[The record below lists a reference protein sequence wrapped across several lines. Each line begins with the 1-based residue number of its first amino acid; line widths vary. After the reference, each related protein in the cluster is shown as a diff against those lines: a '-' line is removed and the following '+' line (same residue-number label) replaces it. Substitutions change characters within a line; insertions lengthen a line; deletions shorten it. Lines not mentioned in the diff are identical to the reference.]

1 MSVFFII
8 FSLLFLDSNAIL
20 NTVNVAN
27 LYDVIVLGGGVSGLS
42 TITALTRS
50 GYTKAL
56 LIEGQD
62 RLGGRIFTTPVALAN
77 GTLSHVEYGATVF
90 DINSLVSF
98 KYFRQF
104 FFLIILSGSKVAL
117 IKTLFGR

>member
-1 MSVFFII
+1 
-8 FSLLFLDSNAIL
+8 
-20 NTVNVAN
+20 VAN

-50 GYTKAL
+50 GYTKTL

-90 DINSLVSF
+90 DFN
-98 KYFRQF
+98 
-104 FFLIILSGSKVAL
+104 
-117 IKTLFGR
+117 